1 MSDINNR
8 EDIFPNE
15 LNFMDI
21 FNFFWNSKIIILLF
35 SITFAFLSVIYSL
48 SLKNYYKSDAILY
61 VQDVSQSRGGLS
73 NISNLASLAG
83 ISINSSGEKKDLLAI
98 NTMNSRVLLK
108 TLLNFDYVL
117 PSLMAAK
124 SFDKKTNQL
133 RFDEDFKPGYVPD
146 FSEIYEEYRKI
157 FNVSQDRK
165 TGLIYL
171 SVEHLSPV
179 FSKKFLDLIINQ
191 TNFSLQ
197 SRDLVRSTNAI
208 NYLKNE
214 YKQSNILE
222 IRERISNLIEA
233 HLETQ
238 MTSKIDNE
246 YILKTI
252 DPPYLP
258 DKKSKPSRATIC
270 IAGTFLG
277 AFLGMI
283 YALILNFVKLR
294 KSL

>member
-1 MSDINNR
+1 M
-8 EDIFPNE
+8 
-15 LNFMDI
+15 
-21 FNFFWNSKIIILLF
+21 
-35 SITFAFLSVIYSL
+35 
-48 SLKNYYKSDAILY
+48 
-61 VQDVSQSRGGLS
+61 
-73 NISNLASLAG
+73 
-83 ISINSSGEKKDLLAI
+83 
-98 NTMNSRVLLK
+98 
-108 TLLNFDYVL
+108 
-117 PSLMAAK
+117 
-124 SFDKKTNQL
+124 
-133 RFDEDFKPGYVPD
+133 
-146 FSEIYEEYRKI
+146 
-157 FNVSQDRK
+157 
-165 TGLIYL
+165 
-171 SVEHLSPV
+171 
-179 FSKKFLDLIINQ
+179 
-191 TNFSLQ
+191 
-197 SRDLVRSTNAI
+197 VRSTNAI

>member
-1 MSDINNR
+1 
-8 EDIFPNE
+8 
-15 LNFMDI
+15 
-21 FNFFWNSKIIILLF
+21 
-35 SITFAFLSVIYSL
+35 
-48 SLKNYYKSDAILY
+48 
-61 VQDVSQSRGGLS
+61 
-73 NISNLASLAG
+73 
-83 ISINSSGEKKDLLAI
+83 
-98 NTMNSRVLLK
+98 MNSRVLLK

-270 IAGTFLG
+270 LS
-277 AFLGMI
+277 
-283 YALILNFVKLR
+283 LIHI
-294 KSL
+294 